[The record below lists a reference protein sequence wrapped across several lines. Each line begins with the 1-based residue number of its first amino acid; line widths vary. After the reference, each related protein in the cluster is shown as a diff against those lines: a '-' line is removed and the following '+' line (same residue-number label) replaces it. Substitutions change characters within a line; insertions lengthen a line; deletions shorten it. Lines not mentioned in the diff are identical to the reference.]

1 MFGKQ
6 RFREIIR
13 EHAHLNAKEILNAVY
28 EALDAFTVGRKK
40 DDDVTL
46 VIIKMG
52 APAATEENWQI

>member
-13 EHAHLNAKEILNAVY
+13 EHAHLSAKEILDRVY
-28 EALDAFTVGRKK
+28 SALDAFTLGRKK

-46 VIIKMG
+46 VVIKIS
-52 APAATEENWQI
+52 APSAAKENWQI